1 MLWVL
6 GLWAGCLVVVSALW
20 LLVVE
25 TSSLWLLVVVATV
38 LWLLVAVGGVVCLWV
53 FFSRLCVVAIVLD
66 AWGRTFFV
74 RMNATVCAMLLCG
87 VRTVVRGF
95 ITSWV
100 YAVVAVAAIMLFSVV
115 IVA

>member
-6 GLWAGCLVVVSALW
+6 GLWAGCLVVAAALW

-25 TSSLWLLVVVATV
+25 TSS

-74 RMNATVCAMLLCG
+74 RMTATVCAMLLCG